1 MAPRPSSEPLTKR
14 ELDAWRGML
23 RTHSRAISALDRELV
38 ETHELTLSAYEVLLN
53 LVDAPK
59 GKMRMKEVADRLL
72 LSRSGLTRLV
82 DDLERRG
89 FVRREPCVEDGRGL
103 NAVLTPA
110 GRAAFKKARRT
121 HLRGVRERFLGKLS
135 AGQQRALADA
145 WSSVGLAGGPEEQ

>member
-1 MAPRPSSEPLTKR
+1 
-14 ELDAWRGML
+14 ML
-23 RTHSRAISALDRELV
+23 RTHARAISVLDRELI
-38 ETHELTLSAYEVLLN
+38 EQHELTLSGYEVLLN

-59 GKMRMKEVADRLL
+59 GRMRMKEVAARLL

-89 FVRREPCVEDGRGL
+89 FVTREPCADDGRGL
-103 NAVLTPA
+103 NAVITTA

-121 HLRGVRERFLGKLS
+121 HLRGVRELFLGKLS

-145 WSSVGLAGGPEEQ
+145 WASVGLAGGPDES